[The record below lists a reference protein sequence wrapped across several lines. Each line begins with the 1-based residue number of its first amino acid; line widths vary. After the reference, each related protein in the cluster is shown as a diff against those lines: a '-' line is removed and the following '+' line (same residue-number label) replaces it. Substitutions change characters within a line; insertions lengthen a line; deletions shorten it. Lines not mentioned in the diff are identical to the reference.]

1 MKRYKQRFN
10 GMGTMFESDDGEWV
24 KNEDAETTLHWNED
38 SLFEVIRE
46 RNADIERL
54 VKHQLQ
60 FNVDC
65 EDLQS
70 RNVKLF
76 TLSVI
81 SATFTVIT
89 IAVAVL
95 TMLGKI

>member
-38 SLFEVIRE
+38 ALFEVIRE
-46 RNADIERL
+46 RNTDIEGL
-54 VKHQLQ
+54 VKRGLE
-60 FNVDC
+60 FGADF
-65 EDLQS
+65 EELQS
-70 RNVKLF
+70 RNAKLF

-81 SATFTVIT
+81 SAVFNLVT
-89 IAVAVL
+89 IVVVVL